1 MGIIFLIASIL
12 MMALAT
18 DKFPKIREMGLHLI
32 SSLDT
37 FVSDI
42 FGDKG
47 QARFFLPV
55 LASIFLFVFIGNLSG
70 LIFDYIN
77 FGIPALHAYLRP
89 INSDLNTTIVLALW
103 VVVSAQIVAVIRK
116 WFFHHMGH
124 YLFNFSG
131 EMFIE
136 KAINVFVGWLHLIGE
151 LARVVSLSLRLFC
164 NIFAWVILLAVMYY
178 IGESIPH
185 TYGIFGGVLSLPFW
199 FFELLVA
206 LLQAFIFMTLSSI
219 YWKEASV
226 IEQGH

>member
-1 MGIIFLIASIL
+1 MATHHEGPYILGTQGDVISTIDIAGYHIDITTTIFSTWIAMGIIFLIASIL

-89 INSDLNTTIVLALW
+89 INSDLNTTIVLAL
-103 VVVSAQIVAVIRK
+103 
-116 WFFHHMGH
+116 
-124 YLFNFSG
+124 
-131 EMFIE
+131 
-136 KAINVFVGWLHLIGE
+136 
-151 LARVVSLSLRLFC
+151 
-164 NIFAWVILLAVMYY
+164 
-178 IGESIPH
+178 
-185 TYGIFGGVLSLPFW
+185 
-199 FFELLVA
+199 
-206 LLQAFIFMTLSSI
+206 
-219 YWKEASV
+219 
-226 IEQGH
+226 